1 MVLRGWNSSIAVAAG
16 VAAAAGAAQLGMAYG
31 TGVIS
36 WPQVGEAADQAWNAS
51 LAWAVWIA
59 ASSTIAGAVVAARLR
74 GSDAEPAGDPD
85 RVSRVLWRMVL
96 VVAAAIG
103 ALITV
108 LLTAVPARE
117 VVTSTATSPPSVVAG
132 FAVLGVLLGLLLA
145 TGALAAR
152 AVAANLIATAGWLW
166 LLAVVAVSQAVATG
180 RDLPHVPLGFW
191 HLDSDEYWFR
201 NILFPDAGITL
212 AAALVLGALA
222 ALPAARRGDHPVG
235 IVASGAAGPLLLVVA
250 YLVAQPDLTGAA
262 AADLSRHLVVP
273 YLVLVGLAGSLLI
286 TTVRPR
292 TPPAGEPEARTGKGK
307 VPAARRPAEQPELV
321 KN

>member
-1 MVLRGWNSSIAVAAG
+1 
-16 VAAAAGAAQLGMAYG
+16 MAYG

-36 WPQVGEAADQAWNAS
+36 WPQLAGAAASQAWNAS
-51 LAWAVWIA
+51 LAWAFWIG

-74 GSDAEPAGDPD
+74 GSDAAPAGDPD

-96 VVAAAIG
+96 IVAAAVG

-117 VVTSTATSPPSVVAG
+117 VATSVAASPPSVVARS
-132 FAVLGVLLGLLLA
+132 AVLGVLLGLLLA

-180 RDLPHVPLGFW
+180 QELSDVPLGFW
-191 HLDSDEYWFR
+191 HLDAGEYWFR
-201 NILFPDAGITL
+201 NVLFPDAGITL
-212 AAALVLGALA
+212 AAALVIGALA

-235 IVASGAAGPLLLVVA
+235 VVASGAASPLLLVVA
-250 YLVAQPDLTGAA
+250 YLVAQPDLTGASA
-262 AADLSRHLVVP
+262 TELSRHLAVP
-273 YLVLVGLAGSLLI
+273 YLVAVGLAGSLLI
-286 TTVRPR
+286 TMVRSRPR
-292 TPPAGEPEARTGKGK
+292 QAGEPEAKSGKGK